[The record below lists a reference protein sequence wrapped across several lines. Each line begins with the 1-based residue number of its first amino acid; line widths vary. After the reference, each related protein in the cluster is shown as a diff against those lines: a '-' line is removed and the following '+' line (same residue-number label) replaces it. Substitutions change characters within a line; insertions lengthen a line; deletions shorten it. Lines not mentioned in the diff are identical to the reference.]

1 MHNYNFFPFKKII
14 TILIY
19 YTMQNNNTAN
29 NTRTIYQ
36 LMNEYQLSLRKL
48 AALSGVSPSML
59 SRLLHGKRTFLT
71 RHKNNIAKVFQLDK
85 ENIKWPPK

>member
-1 MHNYNFFPFKKII
+1 MKQDNQA
-14 TILIY
+14 T
-19 YTMQNNNTAN
+19 N

-48 AALSGVSPSML
+48 AALAGLSPSML

-71 RHKNNIAKVFQLDK
+71 KHKNNIAKVFQLEKD
-85 ENIKWPPK
+85 NIIWPPK